1 MFGRQ
6 ITSMLVGVAVLAS
19 SAAADM
25 MSWESGTTVAG
36 WRIDYDADTTV
47 MREDP
52 ATTTLTISVSKTLR
66 SGGSGE
72 MPRNAILFTGPT
84 SGNTI
89 DQIIVSAESVKN
101 ASGFDWTGYRWEIT
115 PNGQVGFDSLASAW
129 TVTPFDPV
137 TSGSWD
143 SFVSGRAGSLEVSGG
158 PVPHNDTFSPAG
170 SLVIDVSD
178 DPAFF
183 SFKQIAVPEPVSA
196 TLMLLALP
204 AIIARRRRK

>member
-6 ITSMLVGVAVLAS
+6 ITSMLVGVAVIAS
-19 SAAADM
+19 SAAGAVVT
-25 MSWESGTTVAG
+25 WPVAG
-36 WRIDYDADTTV
+36 WQVTGDDNTVITLEDTT
-47 MREDP
+47 D
-52 ATTTLTISVSKTLR
+52 TTITISIEKTL
-66 SGGSGE
+66 SSTGGGE
-72 MPRNAILFTGPT
+72 VPRNTIQFIGPT

-89 DQIIVSAESVKN
+89 DQIIVNAETVDN
-101 ASGFDWTGYRWEIT
+101 DSGFDWTGYRWEIT
-115 PNGQVGFDSLASAW
+115 PNGQVGFDSLTSAW

-137 TSGSWD
+137 TPGSWG